1 LFYRLHDSSKEKRR
15 QEIAEALSIELSTV
29 PPSRLLSLLG
39 QALRFQQAQ
48 GLLPPGQAVD
58 VFRGGRRS
66 ARKDQE
72 DKAPRRQAGFIKF
85 SVDSHPETVC
95 FSPDGVSMVTGSA
108 DGFIEVWDFESCKLR
123 TDLEYQA
130 KDELMMH
137 EGEPILCSAFS
148 RDGELLASGSRDGKV
163 KVWKV
168 SDGLCVRKFVKAHS
182 QGITSVAFS
191 KDGLQLLTT
200 SFDSLVRIH
209 GLKSGKMLK
218 EFRSLLLLMFAFSD
232 HNLNLCILCFKSY
245 RGHTS
250 FVNSACFSKD
260 GSQVLSAS
268 SDGTVRLWDVRTS
281 DSILSFRPAISVGV
295 ARETTVHTLILMP
308 NNPDHVLVGVKGPQA
323 FIMTLQGQL
332 LKTFSSGKQSG
343 GDFLSISVSPH
354 GKWVYCV
361 GEDGVMYIFD
371 AVTGQLDNVL
381 EVSRPTA
388 PSGDHGREIIGLAH
402 HPSRNVMASI
412 TDDGILKTWKQ

>member
-1 LFYRLHDSSKEKRR
+1 MFHCCNYSSKEKRR
-15 QEIAEALSIELSTV
+15 QEIAESLSIELSTV

-58 VFRGGRRS
+58 VFRGARRS

-72 DKAPRRQAGFIKF
+72 DKVPRRQAGFIKF

-108 DGFIEVWDFESCKLR
+108 DGFIEVWDFDSCKLR

-137 EGEPILCSAFS
+137 EGEPILCSTFS
-148 RDGELLASGSRDGKV
+148 RDGELLATGSRDGKV

-168 SDGLCVRKFVKAHS
+168 SDGVCVRKFVKAHS

-191 KDGLQLLTT
+191 KDSLQLLTT

-218 EFRSLLLLMFAFSD
+218 EFR
-232 HNLNLCILCFKSY
+232 
-245 RGHTS
+245 
-250 FVNSACFSKD
+250 
-260 GSQVLSAS
+260 
-268 SDGTVRLWDVRTS
+268 
-281 DSILSFRPAISVGV
+281 
-295 ARETTVHTLILMP
+295 
-308 NNPDHVLVGVKGPQA
+308 
-323 FIMTLQGQL
+323 
-332 LKTFSSGKQSG
+332 
-343 GDFLSISVSPH
+343 
-354 GKWVYCV
+354 
-361 GEDGVMYIFD
+361 
-371 AVTGQLDNVL
+371 
-381 EVSRPTA
+381 
-388 PSGDHGREIIGLAH
+388 
-402 HPSRNVMASI
+402 
-412 TDDGILKTWKQ
+412 